1 MTRAITALA
10 FAAVA
15 LTGACGSSLAQDMD
29 DYRWHN
35 SRGLYPWSPSGDPS
49 LSNCRIVDIQ
59 TTNRWGTDLTIH
71 RRVCD

>member
-1 MTRAITALA
+1 MRRPIIGLTLGALA
-10 FAAVA
+10 LFGVSGPAF
-15 LTGACGSSLAQDMD
+15 AQDID

-35 SRGLYPWSPSGDPS
+35 SRGLYPWSPSS
-49 LSNCRIVDIQ
+49 QSNCRVVDIR